1 MGEMPSQVD
10 LLHETSKIVSSD
22 LQLDE
27 LLRELIRLAVQGTAC
42 DACLIYLAEPEGDV
56 VLRASKLPHT
66 NEIGHIRIKI
76 GEGVTGWV
84 AEHKS
89 AVALAS
95 KAAADKRFKKFP
107 ALIEDT
113 YEAFLSVP
121 LVSGGDVIGV
131 INVHHKQPRT
141 HTPAEISLMAFM
153 GEQIGRAIAQSR
165 LSEENVR
172 LQEETQ
178 EMKRQLET
186 RKLVERAKGILQSK
200 YKLSEE
206 AAYLRLR
213 NESRRLR
220 RPLRDLAGA
229 VIPAEDVVSMGDGK
243 PGGGA
248 TSYPAPLNVITPDP
262 T

>member
-10 LLHETSKIVSSD
+10 LLHQTSKIVSSG
-22 LQLDE
+22 LTLDE
-27 LLRELIRLAVQGTAC
+27 MLRELIRLAVQVTGC

-56 VLRASKLPHT
+56 VLRASQLPHT
-66 NEIGHIRIKI
+66 NEIGHIRIKL

-131 INVHHKQPRT
+131 INVHHKERRP

-153 GEQIGRAIAQSR
+153 GEQIGGAIAKSR

-206 AAYLRLR
+206 EAYLRLR

-220 RPLRDLAGA
+220 RPMRDLAEA
-229 VIPAEDVVSMGDGK
+229 VILAEDVGSSGDGK
-243 PGGGA
+243 PGGSM
-248 TSYPAPLNVITPDP
+248 TS
-262 T
+262 